1 MKELELEF
9 IGIGEVKGDLFKQ
22 INRSPHAYIYE
33 RDCEGIKSYEVFTR
47 KEAKESYSIIGGVG
61 VHFDAKVR
69 YPKSEDFG
77 VWAWYYNSYDKAI
90 AKYDNIDKFMVVY
103 RDKTWCPFKECANF
117 NTCKRA
123 LTNEVRALAEDW
135 MPNAPIAQY
144 TDKPECY
151 EEPKLI

>member
-9 IGIGEVKGDLFKQ
+9 TGIGEVKGDLFKQ

-33 RDCEGIKSYEVFTR
+33 RDCEGIKSYEVFLR
-47 KEAKESYSIIGGVG
+47 KEAKESNSVIGGVE

-77 VWAWYYNSYDKAI
+77 VWAWYFNSYDEATT
-90 AKYDNIDKFMVVY
+90 KYENINKF
-103 RDKTWCPFKECANF
+103 
-117 NTCKRA
+117 
-123 LTNEVRALAEDW
+123 
-135 MPNAPIAQY
+135 Y

-151 EEPKLI
+151 EEIGDKSGGLPESQEGA